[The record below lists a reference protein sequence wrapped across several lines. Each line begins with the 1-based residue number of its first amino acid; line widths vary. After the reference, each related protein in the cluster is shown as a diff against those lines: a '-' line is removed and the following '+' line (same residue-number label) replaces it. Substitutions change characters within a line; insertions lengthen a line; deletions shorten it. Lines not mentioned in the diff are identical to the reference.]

1 MGKVATTFNAIGLAL
16 KKHSPELLAVASGV
30 GTLAAVVLA
39 CKATTK
45 AGAILEEHKAQVEQ
59 IHEVRN
65 NEEFSEEYTDKDY
78 KKDLTLVYSKTIVKL
93 GKLYGPAIFMTAQAI
108 FCLFAAVSILKKR
121 NAALASTCAA
131 LLSSFSNYRQRVK
144 DRFGEDVEWEIANDI
159 HEVETTVVETD
170 KNGKEKTKTKK
181 VKIASGTATPFA
193 IVFQEYI
200 KPPVYDEKG
209 NVIDPGV
216 RNPNWTG
223 DREMDM
229 CFITN
234 VERYCN
240 DMLIARGFLTLNQ
253 VREQFNLPFISEGQF
268 FGWLYMKNNPIG
280 DNYID
285 FRLMKDSQN
294 FLDYM
299 NKKNDFVILD
309 MNCDGNII
317 EYLPSC
323 DGSRKRNNK

>member
-1 MGKVATTFNAIGLAL
+1 MGKVATTFNVIGLTL

-59 IHEVRN
+59 IHEVRD

-93 GKLYGPAIFMTAQAI
+93 GKLYGPAILMTAQAI

-170 KNGKEKTKTKK
+170 KKGNEKEKT
-181 VKIASGTATPFA
+181 VKIKLPGGSASPFGLVFDAT
-193 IVFQEYI
+193 
-200 KPPVYDEKG
+200 
-209 NVIDPGV
+209 
-216 RNPNWTG
+216 NPNWTG
-223 DREMDM
+223 DRELDL
-229 CFITN
+229 CWLKAQENYQTD
-234 VERYCN
+234 R
-240 DMLIARGFLTLNQ
+240 LISHKIRTINQ
-253 VREQFNLPFISEGQF
+253 VREETGFPLIEEGQML
-268 FGWLYMKNNPIG
+268 GWTYQKNNPNG
-280 DNYID
+280 DNYIS
-285 FRLMKDSQN
+285 FGINLDSQN
-294 FLDYM
+294 FKDWFDG
-299 NKKNDFVILD
+299 KNDFLVLELNSDGYILD
-309 MNCDGNII
+309 QF
-317 EYLPSC
+317 PSC
-323 DGSRKRNNK
+323 SGIRKRDNK